1 MGVMRLTAKILR
13 YAAFA
18 TMTLFGV
25 FGGLFV
31 AGYAFDDLETWT
43 AIGLT
48 AAWVVPTVVL
58 SVLAVRRPDVG
69 APVLVGVAVV
79 VGLLTV
85 VDAVFTVVDVGA
97 VAGGGPVMAIV
108 VFATAVVL
116 GFLGLHR
123 EALSGLLLIMLA
135 VAQFVA
141 TVAGHGDALN
151 DPGGGP
157 GLGDLLT
164 TSSGVI
170 VLPMALVGVLYLVA
184 GALDQEPP
192 GLRHLPPTTRAAH

>member
-1 MGVMRLTAKILR
+1 MRLAAKILR
-13 YAAFA
+13 YAAFGI
-18 TMTLFGV
+18 MTLFGV

-31 AGYAFDDLETWT
+31 AGYAFEDLDTWT
-43 AIGLT
+43 AIAST
-48 AAWVVPTVVL
+48 AAWFVPTVVL
-58 SVLAVRRPDVG
+58 SVLALWRPDVG
-69 APVLVGVAVV
+69 APVLVGVAAVAA
-79 VGLLTV
+79 LLTV
-85 VDAVFTVVDVGA
+85 IDAVFTVVDIDA
-97 VAGGGPVMAIV
+97 VGPVMAIA
-108 VFATAVVL
+108 VFATAVAL

-141 TVAGHGDALN
+141 TVAGHSDALN

-164 TSSGVI
+164 TSSGV
-170 VLPMALVGVLYLVA
+170 VVVPMAVVGVLFLVA
-184 GALDQEPP
+184 GALDHEPP

>member
-1 MGVMRLTAKILR
+1 MSVMRMAAKILR
-13 YAAFA
+13 YAAFVI
-18 TMTLFGV
+18 MTLFGV
-25 FGGLFV
+25 IGGLFV
-31 AGYAFDDLETWT
+31 AGYAFEDLDTWA
-43 AIGLT
+43 AIAST
-48 AAWVVPTVVL
+48 AAWFLPTAVL
-58 SVLAVRRPDVG
+58 SVLALWRPDVG
-69 APVLVGVAVV
+69 APVLVGVAV
-79 VGLLTV
+79 GAALLTV
-85 VDAVFTVVDVGA
+85 LDAVFTVVDVDA
-97 VAGGGPVMAIV
+97 VGPVMAIA
-108 VFATAVVL
+108 VFATAVAL

-141 TVAGHGDALN
+141 TVAGHSGAL
-151 DPGGGP
+151 DEPGGGP

-184 GALDQEPP
+184 GALDHEPP